1 MRKPALF
8 LAALATL
15 PFLAAT
21 GTAQKKNRPSKPTQD
36 SVVITFKDGHS
47 QSFPLAEVDR
57 IEFATA
63 NSDAAKTSPG
73 HFLGRWKVG
82 DGMGGTF
89 IITLKRDGQAS
100 KTFGSSH
107 GTWVV
112 VGDEARISWEDGWKD
127 VIRKAG
133 NHFEKVAYR
142 PGRAFSD
149 DPDHIA
155 EASSM
160 DPI

>member
-1 MRKPALF
+1 MRKVALLLWV
-8 LAALATL
+8 LASLT
-15 PFLAAT
+15 FLAAT
-21 GTAQKKNRPSKPTQD
+21 GAAQKKNRASKPAQD

-47 QSFPLAEVDR
+47 QSFPLTDIDR
-57 IEFATA
+57 IEFESANNESATG
-63 NSDAAKTSPG
+63 SSG

-82 DGMGGTF
+82 DGIGGTF
-89 IITLKRDGQAS
+89 IITLERDGQAS
-100 KTFGSSH
+100 KTLGSSH
-107 GTWVV
+107 GTWTV

-133 NHFEKVAYR
+133 NRYEKVAYR
-142 PGRAFSD
+142 PGKSFSD

-155 EASSM
+155 DASSM